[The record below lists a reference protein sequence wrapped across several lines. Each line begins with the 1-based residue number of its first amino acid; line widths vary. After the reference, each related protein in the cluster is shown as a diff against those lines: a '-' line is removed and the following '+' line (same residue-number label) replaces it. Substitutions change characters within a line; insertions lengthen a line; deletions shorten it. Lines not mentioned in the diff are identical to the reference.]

1 MAQRKFKTPVGDYLR
16 SKLGNHFI
24 GNYYISALGV
34 IVNHY
39 HNNARHIFTFFN
51 LTQYGLDEINQ
62 RLPAVKFSNEIV
74 TSGRK
79 ILTFE
84 TNKENKDHVELLA
97 YKLTQL

>member
-1 MAQRKFKTPVGDYLR
+1 MPTRKFKTPVGDYLR
-16 SKLGNHFI
+16 SRLGNHFI
-24 GNYYISALGV
+24 ANYYISALGV

-39 HNNARHIFTFFN
+39 HNNVLHIFTFFN

-62 RLPAVKFSNEIV
+62 RLPTIKFSNEIV

-84 TNKENKDHVELLA
+84 TDKENKDHVELLA
-97 YKLTQL
+97 YKLMQL